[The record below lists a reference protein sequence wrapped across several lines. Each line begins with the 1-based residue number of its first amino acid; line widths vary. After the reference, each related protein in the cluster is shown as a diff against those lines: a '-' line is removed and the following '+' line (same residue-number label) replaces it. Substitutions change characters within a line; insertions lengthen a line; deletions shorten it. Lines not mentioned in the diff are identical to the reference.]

1 MRFRILFNRIPYDTT
16 EYPDRASWHPSTSCT
31 ATSVS
36 DRIIVELELVCEVP
50 LIKHAT
56 FGAGCFWGVE
66 EIFRK
71 LPGIAATRVGYMGGT
86 TDDPTYDDV
95 CTDTTGHVEVVEVS
109 YDPSRISYDD
119 LLDVFWQLHDPTS
132 RRSGPIRTGQPI
144 SWGRLFPRCQPRSRG
159 TCVKGGAGTQRGL
172 SRADRHRDT
181 ARHEVL
187 ACGGPSSTLHP
198 KGRYASLQRIQSSG
212 YVSCRGQS

>member
-1 MRFRILFNRIPYDTT
+1 
-16 EYPDRASWHPSTSCT
+16 
-31 ATSVS
+31 
-36 DRIIVELELVCEVP
+36 VELELVCEVP

-132 RRSGPIRTGQPI
+132 MDDQGPYEQGSQYRGVVFAHDANQEAAARASKAALERRG
-144 SWGRLFPRCQPRSRG
+144 
-159 TCVKGGAGTQRGL
+159 VY
-172 SRADRHRDT
+172 
-181 ARHEVL
+181 HE
-187 ACGGPSSTLHP
+187 PMSP
-198 KGRYASLQRIQSSG
+198 RYAPPRGFGLLRTIINATSKRAVRIIATYSIERLRFLPRAKLNARRKTGRPVASTPNSWVAG
-212 YVSCRGQS
+212 AKGERNLVRNTVR

>member
-1 MRFRILFNRIPYDTT
+1 M
-16 EYPDRASWHPSTSCT
+16 
-31 ATSVS
+31 
-36 DRIIVELELVCEVP
+36 ELELVCEVP

-132 RRSGPIRTGQPI
+132 MDDQGPYEQGSQYRGVVFAHDANQEAAARASKAALERRGVYHEPIVTEIRPATRFWPAEDHHQRYI
-144 SWGRLFPRCQPRSRG
+144 Q
-159 TCVKGGAGTQRGL
+159 KGGTHHCNVFN
-172 SRADRHRDT
+172 RAVTFPAEGKAERSAQD
-181 ARHEVL
+181 
-187 ACGGPSSTLHP
+187 G
-198 KGRYASLQRIQSSG
+198 
-212 YVSCRGQS
+212 

>member
-1 MRFRILFNRIPYDTT
+1 VQFR
-16 EYPDRASWHPSTSCT
+16 
-31 ATSVS
+31 
-36 DRIIVELELVCEVP
+36 LVCAGST
-50 LIKHAT
+50 IKHAT

-86 TDDPTYDDV
+86 IDNPTYDDV

-132 RRSGPIRTGQPI
+132 MDYQGPYEQGSQYRAVVFARDADQEAAARTSKAALERSGVCRAPIVTEI
-144 SWGRLFPRCQPRSRG
+144 RSATRFWPAEDYHQRY
-159 TCVKGGAGTQRGL
+159 VQKGGTHYCNVFNRTVTFPA
-172 SRADRHRDT
+172 
-181 ARHEVL
+181 
-187 ACGGPSSTLHP
+187 
-198 KGRYASLQRIQSSG
+198 KGKAEGSAQDG
-212 YVSCRGQS
+212 